1 MGNCLVLEEN
11 IGIVMKTDG
20 HKSTIKVDQVLSKF
34 SHATPDQLP
43 VVKHMHP
50 NHLHCLVPQSEPPRP
65 IKTMEEMKKKSVRFS
80 DKGGLGGG
88 EQASGVVR
96 IKVVI
101 SKKEL
106 QKMVSEG
113 EVSVDGMILK
123 VQNQEITNKAFEYRD
138 HGVISKGR
146 FPPLETIP
154 EID

>member
-11 IGIVMKTDG
+11 IGEIPQ
-20 HKSTIKVDQVLSKF
+20 HKSTIKVDKVLSKF
-34 SHATPDQLP
+34 SHATSDQLP

-50 NHLHCLVPQSEPPRP
+50 NHLHCLAPQSEPPRP
-65 IKTMEEMKKKSVRFS
+65 IKMTEKKKKSVRFS

-88 EQASGVVR
+88 DEVSGVVR
-96 IKVVI
+96 IKLVI

-106 QKMVSEG
+106 QEMVSEG

-123 VQNQEITNKAFEYRD
+123 VQNQEITNKAEYRD
-138 HGVISKGR
+138 HGVMSTGR